1 MTIKEFFS
9 IKKNFFFWGN
19 LLAMAIVAVGLVWG
33 VFKWLDHYTDHDVA
47 VTVPEVKGLQ
57 YGEAEALLRKHKLT
71 PVVSDSTYNPSQS
84 GGIILDMTPTKG
96 AVVKEGRKVYLT
108 VNTNRPPMR
117 IIPDLIDNSSLR
129 EAEAKLRA
137 MGFVLA
143 ENDTIEGEQDWI
155 YGIKYKGASLQNGD
169 EVPIGATLVLEVGG
183 GDYMFMEEMMGDSL
197 SSSGN
202 SVRGE
207 EATIVDD
214 SWFE

>member
-71 PVVSDSTYNPSQS
+71 PVVSDSTYNPSQP

-108 VNTNRPPMR
+108 VKHQPP
-117 IIPDLIDNSSLR
+117 
-129 EAEAKLRA
+129 AHA
-137 MGFVLA
+137 
-143 ENDTIEGEQDWI
+143 
-155 YGIKYKGASLQNGD
+155 
-169 EVPIGATLVLEVGG
+169 
-183 GDYMFMEEMMGDSL
+183 DYPRLD
-197 SSSGN
+197 
-202 SVRGE
+202 
-207 EATIVDD
+207 
-214 SWFE
+214 